1 MQNTCLVH
9 PLQLE
14 NVRAA
19 LAIAGEGDRVA
30 RTLNEGVVGHDLDRT
45 SRRSSG
51 TNLVISA
58 ARIRDRE
65 GGERSETSATGVKTS
80 SGDMSFDVFEMSLK
94 EAISI
99 LKQTFSEWMEDQAP
113 TLGAALAY
121 YTVFSLA
128 PLLIISISIAG
139 LVFGKE
145 AAQGQIFDQLRG
157 LLGDESG
164 RAMQV
169 MVRNAAAEPATG
181 LLATLIGFATLLFG
195 ASGVFGQLQTSLN
208 AIWGVQPKAGRGILG
223 IIQDRILSFG
233 FILVVGFLLLV
244 SLFLTAAI
252 ALIGHRFGDMIP
264 GMEAFAQILNS
275 VFSLAVITLLFA
287 TMFKFLPD
295 AKIAWRD
302 VWIGA
307 LITAALFTVGKFALG
322 FYLGRSGVASSYGAA
337 GSLIVLLLWVYYSS
351 QIVFF
356 GAEFTQVYANRFG
369 SHVVPSGN
377 AVAVSKHA
385 PN

>member
-1 MQNTCLVH
+1 
-9 PLQLE
+9 
-14 NVRAA
+14 
-19 LAIAGEGDRVA
+19 
-30 RTLNEGVVGHDLDRT
+30 
-45 SRRSSG
+45 
-51 TNLVISA
+51 
-58 ARIRDRE
+58 
-65 GGERSETSATGVKTS
+65 
-80 SGDMSFDVFEMSLK
+80 MSVK

-99 LKQTFSEWMEDQAP
+99 LKETFSEWMEDQAP

-139 LVFGKE
+139 LFFGKE

-169 MVRNAAAEPATG
+169 MVQNASAEPATG
-181 LLATLIGFATLLFG
+181 FVATLVGFVILLFG

-208 AIWGVQPKAGRGILG
+208 AIWGVQPKPGRGILG

-244 SLFLTAAI
+244 SLVLTAVI
-252 ALIGHRFGDMIP
+252 AFVGHRFGDMVP
-264 GMEAFAQILNS
+264 GMEALAQILNS
-275 VFSLAVITLLFA
+275 IFSLAVITLLFA
-287 TMFKFLPD
+287 MMFKFLPD
-295 AKIAWRD
+295 ARIAWHD

-307 LITAALFTVGKFALG
+307 FITAALFTVGKFALG
-322 FYLGRSGVASSYGAA
+322 LYLGKSGVASSYGAA

-369 SHVVPSGN
+369 SHVAPSSN
-377 AVAVSKHA
+377 AVAVSKQA
-385 PN
+385 ST